1 MASLRELQNRTEVLL
16 TQPVLRDEG
25 VLAED
30 PVLAQRVRRPFSV
43 FNTDDLDQAL
53 SLADRWMALAVQP
66 GESARA
72 RTRGLEAALDD
83 AEVVREVQNPDLVEY
98 ALLVFLTHYRDGAR
112 LPLPSLL
119 ERHPELFGPAEGLI
133 DEAVDPEAALDY
145 WRVDPLANQH
155 HEHWHVV
162 YPSSGVP
169 DGRQGRVV
177 KKRHGELFAY
187 MHRQMLARY
196 DAERRSLGLAPV
208 VAYSN
213 YRQPIAEAFRP
224 PSPEYNA
231 RVAGANPFSVDPFVV
246 AGNEAERDRV
256 TAVGASMQLP
266 NGSALNA
273 DRYGD
278 VIEASA
284 GWRLPGRFGL
294 HNEGHGMFAE
304 LSPGPG
310 RAAMNSPADAIKDPV
325 FFCWH
330 RHIDD
335 LHNAFQEKLPA
346 NNFADAPPVQFP
358 INAVSLLFTDQIPG
372 FNPGVD
378 FSSWARARFGG
389 IRWAKNDDPSVTNE
403 LQTHMATAPTMGSRP
418 YLDHRDFAY
427 VVRLENTAARKVN
440 VTLRIFLVPDAFAK
454 DHRQWIELD
463 KFPVSLAPR
472 AKTAIPR
479 WGGLSSIVQKP
490 VTRPPSGR
498 RDPNRGGPD
507 GGAWDETNYCTC
519 GWPFHLLLPR
529 GTPTGMPCQLLV
541 MATDADKDQVIQDR
555 HCGSLSFCG
564 AKDVD
569 YPDTREMGY
578 PFDRRFAR
586 GAAPATILGT
596 LANVTIRP
604 VTIRHL
610 PAPPG

>member
-1 MASLRELQNRTEVLL
+1 MASLRELQNRTEALL
-16 TQPVLRDEG
+16 VEPVLRDEG

-30 PVLAQRVRRPFSV
+30 PVLAQRVLTPFSV
-43 FNTDDLDQAL
+43 FNTDQLDQAL
-53 SLADRWMALAVQP
+53 SLADRWMALAAAP
-66 GESARA
+66 GSSARA

-83 AEVVREVQNPDLVEY
+83 AEAVREVQNPELVEY

-119 ERHPELFGPAEGLI
+119 ERHPELFRPAEGLV

-208 VAYSN
+208 VPYSN
-213 YRQPIAEAFRP
+213 YRQPIGEAFRP

-231 RVAGANPFSVDPFVV
+231 RVAGANPYSVDPFGVT
-246 AGNEAERDRV
+246 ANEAERERV
-256 TAVGASMQLP
+256 SALGASMALP

-278 VIEASA
+278 IIEASV
-284 GWRLPGRFGL
+284 GWRLPNRFGL
-294 HNEGHGMFAE
+294 HNEGHGMFAQ

-310 RAAMNSPADAIKDPV
+310 RAAMNNPADAIKDPV
-325 FFCWH
+325 FFRWH

-335 LHNAFQEKLPA
+335 LHNGLQEKLPA
-346 NNFADAPPVQFP
+346 NDFGDAPPVRFP
-358 INAVSLLFTDQIPG
+358 DNAVSFAFTDQIPG
-372 FNPGVD
+372 YRPGAD
-378 FSSWARARFGG
+378 LSLFARTRFSG
-389 IRWAKNDDPSVTNE
+389 IRWTKNDDASVTNE
-403 LQTHMATAPTMGSRP
+403 LQTYMATAATMGTRP

-427 VVRLENTAARKVN
+427 VIRIENTAARKVN

-454 DHRQWIELD
+454 DRRQWIELD
-463 KFPVSLAPR
+463 KFPVSLAAR
-472 AKTAIPR
+472 AKSAVPR
-479 WGGLSSIVQKP
+479 WGGLSSVAQKP

-498 RDPNRGGPD
+498 RSPNRAGPD
-507 GGAWDETNYCTC
+507 RGAWDETNYCTC

-529 GTPTGMPCQLLV
+529 GTEAGMPYQVLV

-569 YPDTREMGY
+569 YPDVREMGY
-578 PFDRRFAR
+578 PFDRRFPR
-586 GAAPATILGT
+586 GAAPATVLGA
-596 LANVTIRP
+596 LSNVTIRP

-610 PAPPG
+610 PGPPG